1 MDEAVTAKAPAHLW
15 IVGALALLWNGF
27 GAYDYVMTRTKGAA
41 YVESMMP
48 GTDGAAFMAYVDS
61 FPIWASFGWGLGV
74 WMGLA
79 GSITLLMRHRLAVIA
94 FGLSLAGAILGIGY
108 QLMRPANLP
117 GMDSGFN
124 AMMPYL
130 IILIALALYL
140 YSRALLRKGLLR

>member
-1 MDEAVTAKAPAHLW
+1 MDGSVGAKAPAHLW
-15 IVGALALLWNGF
+15 IVGALSLLWNGF
-27 GAYDYVMTRTKGAA
+27 GAFDYAMTRTRGAD

-48 GTDGAAFMAYVDS
+48 GSGEALMDYINS

-79 GSITLLMRHRLAVIA
+79 GSILLLMRHRLAVIA

-108 QLMRPANLP
+108 QLMRPADLP
-117 GMDSGFN
+117 QVQQGFN
-124 AMMPYL
+124 AAMPYL

-140 YSRALLRKGLLR
+140 YSRTLLRKGLLR